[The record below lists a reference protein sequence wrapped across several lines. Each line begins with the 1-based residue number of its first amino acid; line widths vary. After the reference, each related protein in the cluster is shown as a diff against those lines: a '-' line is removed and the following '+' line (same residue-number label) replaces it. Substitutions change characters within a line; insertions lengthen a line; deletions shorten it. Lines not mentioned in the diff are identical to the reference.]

1 MAPARAQ
8 RRCVAAGE
16 GSGWADLPGDLLV
29 KVLEELEAAEQM
41 APQDGGWRGC
51 EASATIRLVCSGW
64 KYHHDTMVMRVVVR
78 RAGGEPA
85 TDETVFVLA
94 GRFPAITSL
103 EFKLVS
109 NHAWNAMTD
118 EGMRAVCSLTALTTL
133 DLAWCVLVSDEG
145 LRAVIRNLTALTVLN
160 LPGCMHVTSE
170 GLQAVSYCAHH
181 PRRPQQRGVG

>member
-41 APQDGGWRGC
+41 APQDGGWRGS

-109 NHAWNAMTD
+109 NHAWNAMTH
-118 EGMRAVCSLTALTTL
+118 EGMRGVCSLTALTSR
-133 DLAWCVLVSDEG
+133 LVR
-145 LRAVIRNLTALTVLN
+145 L
-160 LPGCMHVTSE
+160 
-170 GLQAVSYCAHH
+170 
-181 PRRPQQRGVG
+181 GVG